1 MRVIKKINNNVAL
14 CLDNNNH
21 ELIAFG
27 KGIGF
32 PKIPYQLDDLNK
44 IDRTYYGINHNYLN
58 LIDEIPEEIFEI
70 SAKIADYAS
79 GKIMNELNPNII
91 FTLADHINFAIQR
104 YQKKI
109 AIKMPFS
116 YDIQHLYEKEMNI
129 GKIAVKFINKEL
141 KIRLSSDEAV
151 GIALHFINSE
161 NMEKTKNGNISE
173 NAIIDD
179 IVSIIEKEFNIG
191 ISKKGINYSRFI
203 SHMQYLLKRQEK
215 YITINSDNEKMFE
228 MMKKEYQQTFE
239 CVLKIKRYIE
249 EKLGWNPSNEE
260 LLYLMLHVNRLCSRE
275 DCNR

>member
-32 PKIPYQLDDLNK
+32 PKIPYELDDLNK

-58 LIDEIPEEIFEI
+58 LIDKIPEEIFEI

-239 CVLKIKRYIE
+239 CVLKIKRYFE

>member
-32 PKIPYQLDDLNK
+32 PKIPYELDDLNK

-116 YDIQHLYEKEMNI
+116 YDIQYLYEKEMNI

>member
-14 CLDNNNH
+14 CLDSDNH

-32 PKIPYQLDDLNK
+32 PQIPYELDDLSK

-70 SAKIADYAS
+70 STKITDYAS

-116 YDIQHLYEKEMNI
+116 YDIQHLYEEEMNI
-129 GKIAVKFINKEL
+129 GKVAVKFINKVL

-179 IVSIIEKEFNIG
+179 IVSIIEKEFNIE
-191 ISKKGINYSRFI
+191 ISKKGFNYSRFI
-203 SHMQYLLKRQEK
+203 SHMQYLFKRQEK

-228 MMKKEYQQTFE
+228 TMKKEYQQTFE

-249 EKLGWNPSNEE
+249 EKLEWNPSNEE